1 MVYLLRI
8 GKVLDLAFQA
18 LTLKERSKTM
28 LQQEML
34 HRSRRISRQFPYHV
48 CKAVSPLLDLFPPV
62 CSGEFSLKLVRL
74 VNEYR
79 YYFGKGV

>member
-1 MVYLLRI
+1 
-8 GKVLDLAFQA
+8 
-18 LTLKERSKTM
+18 M

-34 HRSRRISRQFPYHV
+34 YRSRRIVRQFPYHV
-48 CKAVSPLLDLFPPV
+48 CKSVLPLMDIFPPIV
-62 CSGEFSLKLVRL
+62 SGEFSLKLVRL